1 VPPCTAALY
10 SPALTSTNTP
20 PTASLPAKETIL
32 EYFREKVLS
41 EGTKGT
47 KRIKGT
53 KGDKRIQYLVQ
64 AFVKLQTSLLF
75 GWPTSP
81 KPVKAL
87 VLNVHGLPVHW
98 KGAFHKITYSKL
110 DANRM

>member
-1 VPPCTAALY
+1 
-10 SPALTSTNTP
+10 LTSTNTP

-53 KGDKRIQYLVQ
+53 KGTKRIKGTKGTERDKRIQYLVQ

-81 KPVKAL
+81 RPVKAL